1 MPSPRRNLALLRITK
16 FVTIRTPGL
25 AVYFASLS
33 TISFHMGTPY
43 KIQKI
48 PRTPGCNNGLP
59 VQGISRFYLMLVLG
73 LTRSKLR
80 AQRCRHNGLD
90 GVLTV
95 PCLTED
101 DQSVGLK
108 ALVGNLKAL
117 GDDLAVQ
124 VILATVDFCC
134 SLLFLID

>member
-1 MPSPRRNLALLRITK
+1 MWQRDSPFATLSMPCAGWCATRRAVPFVFVRFPTFLTGTAKQFPLIRLLETQK
-16 FVTIRTPGL
+16 
-25 AVYFASLS
+25 
-33 TISFHMGTPY
+33 GT
-43 KIQKI
+43 
-48 PRTPGCNNGLP
+48 
-59 VQGISRFYLMLVLG
+59 
-73 LTRSKLR
+73 
-80 AQRCRHNGLD
+80 HNGLD

>member
-1 MPSPRRNLALLRITK
+1 MTKGQSLCHIVDVMCGMVRHVACRPVRYLGRFPTFLTGTAKQFPLIRLLETQK
-16 FVTIRTPGL
+16 
-25 AVYFASLS
+25 
-33 TISFHMGTPY
+33 GT
-43 KIQKI
+43 
-48 PRTPGCNNGLP
+48 
-59 VQGISRFYLMLVLG
+59 
-73 LTRSKLR
+73 
-80 AQRCRHNGLD
+80 HNGLD

>member
-1 MPSPRRNLALLRITK
+1 MWQRDSPFATLSMPCAGWCATRRAVPFVLCGSQHSSLAPAKQFPLIRLLETQK
-16 FVTIRTPGL
+16 
-25 AVYFASLS
+25 
-33 TISFHMGTPY
+33 GT
-43 KIQKI
+43 
-48 PRTPGCNNGLP
+48 
-59 VQGISRFYLMLVLG
+59 
-73 LTRSKLR
+73 
-80 AQRCRHNGLD
+80 HNGLD

-101 DQSVGLK
+101 DQSVDLK

>member
-1 MPSPRRNLALLRITK
+1 MHALGAGTERAAPALKGGTTK
-16 FVTIRTPGL
+16 KL
-25 AVYFASLS
+25 L
-33 TISFHMGTPY
+33 
-43 KIQKI
+43 
-48 PRTPGCNNGLP
+48 
-59 VQGISRFYLMLVLG
+59 QGRV
-73 LTRSKLR
+73 
-80 AQRCRHNGLD
+80 HNGLD

>member
-1 MPSPRRNLALLRITK
+1 MAKGQSLCHIVNAMCGMVRHATCRPVR
-16 FVTIRTPGL
+16 FC
-25 AVYFASLS
+25 AVPN
-33 TISFHMGTPY
+33 IPHWHRQNSFHLIRLLETQKGT
-43 KIQKI
+43 
-48 PRTPGCNNGLP
+48 
-59 VQGISRFYLMLVLG
+59 
-73 LTRSKLR
+73 
-80 AQRCRHNGLD
+80 HNGLD